1 MRVCEKEDGF
11 GLVGVKDGEW
21 LMSLYGLVR
30 FLASYALR
38 LITVQ
43 LRDERRSGTDDSTF
57 IEEGIN
63 YGMMIYISIWF
74 KSQFGYTTSSFSGDR
89 SSN

>member
-63 YGMMIYISIWF
+63 LRYDDIHQHLVQISVRLHY
-74 KSQFGYTTSSFSGDR
+74 Q
-89 SSN
+89 